1 MRLQHGEDDQMSSAR
16 TEGLTL
22 RQAALIVG
30 FTYLLSHVGYAEFS
44 IYPKLVIA
52 GNISQTVANISS
64 HHGLFLAGY
73 LLLSDQLYRRP
84 RLRYGRRWAPVTK
97 PSSTGRRPMRQAAS
111 FGRFDNVWYGRGVG
125 LIGNVRPQRLAN
137 RY

>member
-1 MRLQHGEDDQMSSAR
+1 MLAPRGPGLASAVRAFCRLTVFSDD
-16 TEGLTL
+16 
-22 RQAALIVG
+22 
-30 FTYLLSHVGYAEFS
+30 
-44 IYPKLVIA
+44 
-52 GNISQTVANISS
+52 
-64 HHGLFLAGY
+64 
-73 LLLSDQLYRRP
+73 SDFNASR